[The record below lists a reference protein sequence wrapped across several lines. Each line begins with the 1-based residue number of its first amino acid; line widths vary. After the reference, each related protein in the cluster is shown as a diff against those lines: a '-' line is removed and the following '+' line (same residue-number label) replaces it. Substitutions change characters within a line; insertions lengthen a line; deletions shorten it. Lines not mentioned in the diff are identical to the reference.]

1 MKIRIW
7 VEWMG
12 DAAGGAGSLTHD
24 MKSLVCFCALTLWGT
39 PLMLLV
45 CLAYY
50 LSPWPSKQGN
60 RQLWNIDVTLVGI
73 RLEAVMQLSSRKKEM
88 EIKGISRF
96 QSRVGAG
103 RHPIQ

>member
-1 MKIRIW
+1 MR
-7 VEWMG
+7 VRPS
-12 DAAGGAGSLTHD
+12 GGAGSVTHD

-60 RQLWNIDVTLVGI
+60 RQLWNIDVTLVALDW
-73 RLEAVMQLSSRKKEM
+73 RPSCNC
-88 EIKGISRF
+88 
-96 QSRVGAG
+96 RVGKK
-103 RHPIQ
+103 RWK